1 MIAARVLRWAAD
13 KLDQT
18 TAEVV
23 VPDRSGPIRGAH
35 SAIVTDQDYALR
47 NEAALR
53 LVDPGTLGYVV
64 FRVHGDC
71 RDANVSLDCQVSG
84 ESWPTVLS
92 VMARTV
98 LASDRVHSA

>member
-1 MIAARVLRWAAD
+1 MNAARVLRWVAD
-13 KLDQT
+13 KLDGSV
-18 TAEVV
+18 EVA
-23 VPDRSGPIRGAH
+23 VPDRSGPIKGAH
-35 SAIVTDQDYALR
+35 SAMVTEQDRMMR

-71 RDANVSLDCQVSG
+71 RDANVSLDCQVSA

-98 LASDRVHSA
+98 LAADRVHSA